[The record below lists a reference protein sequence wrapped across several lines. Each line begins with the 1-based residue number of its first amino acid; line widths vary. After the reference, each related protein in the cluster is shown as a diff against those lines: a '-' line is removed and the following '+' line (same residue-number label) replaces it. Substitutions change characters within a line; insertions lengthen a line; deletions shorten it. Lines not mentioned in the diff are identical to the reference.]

1 MSKNRKQLGAAALLC
16 FMVAVAVF
24 ALHIHVSVPAF
35 LTFIASMGMIGST
48 ITYLGPGT
56 GTTAPTTAQAANV
69 QSLAA
74 TVNFG
79 DSDTTATVTHNF
91 QSSAAA
97 LLALRPWVNI
107 YAAAG
112 GTAYPALSWALG
124 ANAVVITK
132 GNTTTGSGG
141 TYNVIIQRPWT
152 PLASNIPS
160 MP

>member
-1 MSKNRKQLGAAALLC
+1 MGAAALL
-16 FMVAVAVF
+16 FLMAVAVVF
-24 ALHIHVSVPAF
+24 AFNIHISAQGLVSF
-35 LTFIASMGMIGST
+35 LAMGLIGST

-56 GTTAPTTAQAANV
+56 GTTPPTTAQAANV
-69 QSLAA
+69 QSLAV

-79 DSDTTATVTHNF
+79 DADTTATVTHNF

-132 GNTTTGSGG
+132 GNATSGSGG

>member
-1 MSKNRKQLGAAALLC
+1 MNTKKQLGAAALLC

-24 ALHIHVSVPAF
+24 ALHTHVSVPAF

-48 ITYLGPGT
+48 ITYLGPGS

-69 QSLAA
+69 QSLAV

-79 DSDTTATVTHNF
+79 DSDTTATITHNF

-97 LLALRPWVNI
+97 LLSLRPWVQM
-107 YAAAG
+107 YAAVG
-112 GTAYPALSWALG
+112 GTAYPALSWALA
-124 ANAVVITK
+124 ANTLVITK

-141 TYNVIIQRPWT
+141 TYNVIIQRPFSG
-152 PLASNIPS
+152 LCSNIPS

>member
-24 ALHIHVSVPAF
+24 ALHSHVSIQGFLAF
-35 LTFIASMGMIGST
+35 VSAMGIIGST
-48 ITYLGPGT
+48 VTYLGPGS
-56 GTTAPTTAQAANV
+56 GTTAPTTTQAANA

-79 DSDTTATVTHNF
+79 DADTTATVTHNF

-97 LLALRPWVNI
+97 LAALRPWVQI
-107 YAAAG
+107 YAASA

-141 TYNVIIQRPWT
+141 TYNVIIQRPHSE
-152 PLASNIPS
+152 LASNIPS